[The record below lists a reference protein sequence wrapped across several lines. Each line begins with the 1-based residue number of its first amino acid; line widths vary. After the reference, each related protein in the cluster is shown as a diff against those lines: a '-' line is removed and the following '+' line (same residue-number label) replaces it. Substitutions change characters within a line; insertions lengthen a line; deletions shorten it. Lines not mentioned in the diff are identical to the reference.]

1 MKRHKTWIATLAT
14 AGLALTCAPALA
26 LEVAPSLR
34 HPSDAP
40 KGESLKHP
48 SDAKDDSA
56 PATPADLDLKR
67 KIRDALVAN
76 DELTSLGK
84 NVAIDARDGNVT
96 LRGTV
101 TNLSERILVADIA
114 TRIAGP
120 SRVDDDLDVLF
131 IS

>member
-1 MKRHKTWIATLAT
+1 MKRHKTWVAVLVTASLVLA
-14 AGLALTCAPALA
+14 CAPALA
-26 LEVAPSLR
+26 LDSEPSLK

-40 KGESLKHP
+40 KGETLRRPANEKSEGT
-48 SDAKDDSA
+48 
-56 PATPADLDLKR
+56 ATPADLNLKR

-76 DELTSLGK
+76 DELTALGK

-120 SRVDDDLDVLF
+120 SRVDNALDILF
-131 IS
+131 VS